1 MASFLS
7 DPLLLSSTESRKI
20 SKAVIL
26 LHVHIFLGLL
36 TRDLRLTSGSHRLK
50 THQLTGIS
58 QCLPEKDET
67 WEGRKEV
74 LYYFLNNHVL
84 HVTVTNLV
92 LITVRKYYFIH

>member
-1 MASFLS
+1 M
-7 DPLLLSSTESRKI
+7 LLSSSESQKI

-26 LHVHIFLGLL
+26 LHVQIFLGLL
-36 TRDLRLTSGSHRLK
+36 TRDLRSTRSSNRLK

-92 LITVRKYYFIH
+92 LITVGYEVISFTNK